1 MQGSSRG
8 ALAAS
13 QQALEAALRD
23 GADGTVLGDELFA
36 VDAALESSA
45 ALRRAVA
52 DPSRDGTAKAAL
64 ADRLFGARVGAAALK
79 VVSTIVQQRWA
90 SERDLTD
97 TVESLAVQAVLAV
110 AERGVRAD
118 RVEDELFRFERLVAA
133 TPQLRDV
140 LTDRTVPG
148 AAKAEVVATLLD
160 AKAAPE
166 TLRLARQAVLAPR
179 GRRFSA
185 VVEEYLDIASTRR
198 VQLTATVTSAVDLD
212 PQQRDRMAAAL
223 GSIYGRTI
231 HLNTVVDASV
241 IGGIRVQI
249 GDEVVD
255 GTVLRKLDSARRHMG
270 A

>member
-110 AERGVRAD
+110 AERGGRAD

-198 VQLTATVTSAVDLD
+198 AQLTATVT
-212 PQQRDRMAAAL
+212 DRK
-223 GSIYGRTI
+223 S
-231 HLNTVVDASV
+231 VV
-241 IGGIRVQI
+241 
-249 GDEVVD
+249 
-255 GTVLRKLDSARRHMG
+255 
-270 A
+270 